1 MLVASASCLYGGTV
15 CFRNGE
21 EEEDDDDDDDS
32 DDGGGA
38 RGRRRIRRKKEQKGV
53 GLSTSGDGHFSM
65 GSGMCWSRSMDFLK
79 FRFDDGLDALDHR
92 AAC

>member
-1 MLVASASCLYGGTV
+1 
-15 CFRNGE
+15 
-21 EEEDDDDDDDS
+21 
-32 DDGGGA
+32 
-38 RGRRRIRRKKEQKGV
+38 EQKGV

-79 FRFDDGLDALDHR
+79 FRFDDGLDALDLR